1 MERENDILNVVIY
14 ESKVQRKVIKQ
25 YDKIILIG
33 LNKSPEDGISILDKA
48 GVIQNGD
55 KLFHLL
61 GFRTFT

>member
-1 MERENDILNVVIY
+1 MKAKCKE
-14 ESKVQRKVIKQ
+14 KCIKQ

-33 LNKSPEDGISILDKA
+33 LNKSPEDDISILDKA